1 MFLVMEQESLALQAQ
16 QQRWRMMEAMGMKPG
31 QKPGQQLGMN
41 NSGGTTNKKNELTP
55 GNPAGGGVNPDNKI
69 QKLAGR
75 NSQLP
80 KEFQGQLKGF
90 FKGVDQL
97 RKSN

>member
-1 MFLVMEQESLALQAQ
+1 MTPEQMQMMMMMMQ
-16 QQRWRMMEAMGMKPG
+16 MMEAMGMKPG
-31 QKPGQQLGMN
+31 QTPGQQPGMN
-41 NSGGTTNKKNELTP
+41 NSGGTTNKKNEATP
-55 GNPAGGGVNPDNKI
+55 GNVAGGGLDPDKRV

-97 RKSN
+97 RKKK

>member
-1 MFLVMEQESLALQAQ
+1 MN
-16 QQRWRMMEAMGMKPG
+16 PG
-31 QKPGQQLGMN
+31 QKPGQQPGMN
-41 NSGGTTNKKNELTP
+41 NNGGTTNKKNEVTP
-55 GNPAGGGVNPDNKI
+55 GNVAGGGVNPDNKI

-97 RKSN
+97 RKKK

>member
-1 MFLVMEQESLALQAQ
+1 MV
-16 QQRWRMMEAMGMKPG
+16 
-31 QKPGQQLGMN
+31 N
-41 NSGGTTNKKNELTP
+41 TTNKKNEFTP
-55 GNPAGGGVNPDNKI
+55 GNPAGGGVTPDNKI

-75 NSQLP
+75 NSQLL

>member
-1 MFLVMEQESLALQAQ
+1 M
-16 QQRWRMMEAMGMKPG
+16 
-31 QKPGQQLGMN
+31 
-41 NSGGTTNKKNELTP
+41 TP
-55 GNPAGGGVNPDNKI
+55 GNVAGGGVNADNKI